1 MIGFILADLRRLW
14 LGGIVVV
21 LLVALATA
29 LGVAVTL
36 QERSLRL
43 GSARAADKF
52 DLVVGA
58 AGSETQLI
66 LSSIFL
72 QAAPLPLVDGAV
84 LGRLAAD
91 PRVAWAAP
99 VGFGDSFAGYPIV
112 GTTTSLVSNTTP
124 GFAEGRMF
132 ALEGEAILGAAVN
145 LRVGGE
151 IKPMH
156 GTAETGGH
164 THSEIAYKV
173 VGKLQPT
180 GTPWDRAILVPIQ
193 AVWHVHGLGQDHGH
207 DDGHEDG
214 HDAGQV
220 HADGGEHHHD
230 ADGHDHAHEGEEHH
244 EDGHTHAEG
253 EANHA
258 EPAVQVA
265 ARQGQKHAF
274 ALGAATSA
282 HLESDH
288 QGSVDADAPILE
300 TFGEDTP
307 GLPAILVK
315 PKTIADAY
323 RLRQE
328 YRTGSTLGVFPG
340 EVLTGLYATL
350 GDAKMVLSAVAAGS
364 QGLVAAAL
372 VLVTVIHVGQR
383 RRQIGALRAFGA
395 PRGSVFAIVWLEL
408 FLLVALGV
416 GIGFLVG
423 LGAAHIGAQLF
434 TAKSGVILPVGFT
447 GEDARLALFLL
458 GFAAVLAAIPALLAY
473 RQSPAAALRA

>member
-1 MIGFILADLRRLW
+1 MIRFILADLRRLW
-14 LGGIVVV
+14 LGGAVVV

-58 AGSETQLI
+58 AGSETQLV

-72 QAAPLPLVDGAV
+72 QAAPLPLVDGSV
-84 LGRLAAD
+84 LTRLYAD
-91 PRVAWAAP
+91 PRVDWAAP

-112 GTTTSLVSNTTP
+112 GTTTKLISSTTP
-124 GFAEGRMF
+124 GFAEGKMF
-132 ALEGEAILGAAVN
+132 ALEGEAVLGAAVN
-145 LRVGGE
+145 LPLGAE

-164 THSEIAYKV
+164 THAGPAYKV
-173 VGKLQPT
+173 IGKLQPT

-193 AVWHVHGLGQDHGH
+193 AVWHVHGLGEEHGH
-207 DDGHEDG
+207 EE
-214 HDAGQV
+214 
-220 HADGGEHHHD
+220 EHHD
-230 ADGHDHAHEGEEHH
+230 GDGHDHAHEGEEHH
-244 EDGHTHAEG
+244 EDGETHVEG
-253 EANHA
+253 EAAEHA
-258 EPAVQVA
+258 TPVAGTPAAQPA
-265 ARQGQKHAF
+265 KPAF
-274 ALGAATSA
+274 ALGAASSA
-282 HLESDH
+282 HIEEDH
-288 QGSVDADAPILE
+288 HGSIDPDAPVVE
-300 TFGEDTP
+300 TFGASTP

-340 EVLTGLYATL
+340 EVLTRLYATL
-350 GDAKMVLSAVAAGS
+350 GDAKMILSAVAAGS

-395 PRGSVFAIVWLEL
+395 PRLSVFTIVWLEL
-408 FLLVALGV
+408 FLLVALGI
-416 GIGFLVG
+416 GIGFLIG
-423 LGAAHIGAQLF
+423 LAVAQIGAQLF
-434 TAKSGVILPVGFT
+434 AAKSGVILPVGFT
-447 GEDARLALFLL
+447 REDMRLALVFL
-458 GFAAVLAAIPALLAY
+458 GFAGILAAVPALLAY
-473 RQSPAAALRA
+473 RQSPATALRA

>member
-52 DLVVGA
+52 DLVIGA

-84 LGRLAAD
+84 LSRLAAD

-112 GTTTSLVSNTTP
+112 GTTTNLVSNTTP

-132 ALEGEAILGAAVN
+132 ALEGEAVLGAAVN
-145 LRVGGE
+145 LSVGAE

-156 GTAETGGH
+156 GTAETGGRTH
-164 THSEIAYKV
+164 TEIAYNV

-193 AVWHVHGLGQDHGH
+193 AIWHVHGLGQDDSHDHEEGH
-207 DDGHEDG
+207 DEG
-214 HDAGQV
+214 
-220 HADGGEHHHD
+220 HADALQPE
-230 ADGHDHAHEGEEHH
+230 ARHDHAHEGAERH
-244 EDGHTHAEG
+244 EDGGMDAEG
-253 EANHA
+253 EAGRAEAAVQLAASSEQEQALALGPATAAHA
-258 EPAVQVA
+258 ESEHHGNIDP
-265 ARQGQKHAF
+265 
-274 ALGAATSA
+274 
-282 HLESDH
+282 
-288 QGSVDADAPILE
+288 DAPIVE
-300 TFGEDTP
+300 TFGEGLP

-328 YRTGSTLGVFPG
+328 YRSGNTLGVFPG

-408 FLLVALGV
+408 FFLVALGV

-423 LGAAHIGAQLF
+423 LGAAHVGAQLF

-447 GEDARLALFLL
+447 REDLRIAFLLL
-458 GFAAVLAAIPALLAY
+458 GFAAILAAIPALLAY

>member
-36 QERSLRL
+36 QERALRL

-52 DLVVGA
+52 DLVIGA

-84 LGRLAAD
+84 LTKLAAD

-112 GTTTSLVSNTTP
+112 GTTTSLVSNTTS

-132 ALEGEAILGAAVN
+132 ALEGEAILGAAVD
-145 LRVGGE
+145 LSLGAE

-164 THSEIAYKV
+164 THTEIAYKV
-173 VGKLQPT
+173 VGKLQLT

-193 AVWHVHGLGQDHGH
+193 AVWHVHGLGHDHGH
-207 DDGHEDG
+207 DEGHEDG
-214 HDAGQV
+214 HAGA
-220 HADGGEHHHD
+220 HDEEHHHG
-230 ADGHDHAHEGEEHH
+230 DGHDHAHEGEEHH
-244 EDGHTHAEG
+244 EDGDTHAES
-253 EANHA
+253 EADHA
-258 EPAVQVA
+258 EAAVQLVVS
-265 ARQGQKHAF
+265 QGQKHAL
-274 ALGAATSA
+274 ALGPATSA
-282 HLESDH
+282 HVESDH
-288 QGSVDADAPILE
+288 QGGIDADAPIVE
-300 TFGEDTP
+300 TFGEGAP

-328 YRTGSTLGVFPG
+328 YRTGNTLGVFPG

-408 FLLVALGV
+408 FLLVVLGV

-447 GEDARLALFLL
+447 HEDLRLALFLL
-458 GFAAVLAAIPALLAY
+458 GFAAVLSAIPALLAY

>member
-14 LGGIVVV
+14 LGGAVVV

-52 DLVVGA
+52 DLVIGA

-84 LGRLAAD
+84 LTKLAAD

-124 GFAEGRMF
+124 GFAEGKIF
-132 ALEGEAILGAAVN
+132 ALEGEAVLGAAVN
-145 LRVGGE
+145 LSLGAE

-156 GTAETGGH
+156 GSAETGGH
-164 THSEIAYKV
+164 THTEIAYTV
-173 VGKLQPT
+173 VGRLQPT

-193 AVWHVHGLGQDHGH
+193 AVWHVHGLGGDHGH
-207 DDGHEDG
+207 AQGHGEGDADAHAGED
-214 HDAGQV
+214 
-220 HADGGEHHHD
+220 HHG
-230 ADGHDHAHEGEEHH
+230 DGHDHAHEDGEHH
-244 EDGHTHAEG
+244 EAEHHG
-253 EANHA
+253 GID
-258 EPAVQVA
+258 P
-265 ARQGQKHAF
+265 
-274 ALGAATSA
+274 
-282 HLESDH
+282 
-288 QGSVDADAPILE
+288 DAPIIE
-300 TFGEDTP
+300 NFGDGLP

-328 YRTGSTLGVFPG
+328 YRSGNTLGVFPG

-350 GDAKMVLSAVAAGS
+350 GDAKTVLSAVAAGS

-372 VLVTVIHVGQR
+372 MLVTVIHVGQR

-408 FLLVALGV
+408 FFLVALGV
-416 GIGFLVG
+416 GIGFLLG

-447 GEDARLALFLL
+447 GEDLRLALFLL

-473 RQSPAAALRA
+473 RQSPAAALRS

>member
-84 LGRLAAD
+84 LAKLAAD

-99 VGFGDSFAGYPIV
+99 VGFGDSFAGFPIV
-112 GTTTSLVSNTTP
+112 GTTTSLVSNTTS

-145 LRVGGE
+145 LRVGGD

-164 THSEIAYKV
+164 THTEIAYKV

-193 AVWHVHGLGQDHGH
+193 AVWHVHGLGH
-207 DDGHEDG
+207 DD
-214 HDAGQV
+214 HD
-220 HADGGEHHHD
+220 DEHHHD
-230 ADGHDHAHEGEEHH
+230 TDGHDHAHEGEEHH
-244 EDGHTHAEG
+244 EGGDTHAEG

-258 EPAVQVA
+258 EPTVQTVA
-265 ARQGQKHAF
+265 QREPEK
-274 ALGAATSA
+274 ALTPAATASV
-282 HLESDH
+282 HEDVDH
-288 QGSVDADAPILE
+288 HGGVDTDAPIVE
-300 TFGEDTP
+300 TFGESTP

-328 YRTGSTLGVFPG
+328 YRTGNMLGVFPG

-364 QGLVAAAL
+364 QALVAAAL

-408 FLLVALGV
+408 FLLVVLGV
-416 GIGFLVG
+416 GIGFLLG
-423 LGAAHIGAQLF
+423 LGAAHIGAQMF
-434 TAKSGVILPVGFT
+434 TARSGVILPVGFT
-447 GEDARLALFLL
+447 CEDLRLALFLL
-458 GFAAVLAAIPALLAY
+458 GFAAILAAIPALLAY

>member
-72 QAAPLPLVDGAV
+72 QAAPLPLVEGAV
-84 LGRLAAD
+84 LAKLAAD

-112 GTTTSLVSNTTP
+112 GTTTSLVSNTTS

-151 IKPMH
+151 VKPMH

-164 THSEIAYKV
+164 THTELAYKV

-193 AVWHVHGLGQDHGH
+193 AVWHVHGLGH
-207 DDGHEDG
+207 DDGQADA
-214 HDAGQV
+214 HDN
-220 HADGGEHHHD
+220 EHHHD

-244 EDGHTHAEG
+244 EDGDTHAEG

-258 EPAVQVA
+258 EPTVQTVAQREQEKAVTPA
-265 ARQGQKHAF
+265 AAS
-274 ALGAATSA
+274 SA
-282 HLESDH
+282 HEDVDH
-288 QGSVDADAPILE
+288 HGGVDPDAPIVE
-300 TFGEDTP
+300 TFGENTP

-328 YRTGSTLGVFPG
+328 YRTGNTLGVFPG

-364 QGLVAAAL
+364 QALVAAAL

-423 LGAAHIGAQLF
+423 LGAANIGAQMF
-434 TAKSGVILPVGFT
+434 TARSGVILPVGFT
-447 GEDARLALFLL
+447 REDLRLALFLL
-458 GFAAVLAAIPALLAY
+458 GFAAILAAIPALLAY

>member
-1 MIGFILADLRRLW
+1 MIRFILADLRRLW
-14 LGGIVVV
+14 LGGAVVV

-58 AGSETQLI
+58 AGSETQLV

-72 QAAPLPLVDGAV
+72 QAAPLPLVDGSV
-84 LGRLAAD
+84 LTRLSAD
-91 PRVAWAAP
+91 PRVDWAAP
-99 VGFGDSFAGYPIV
+99 VGFGDSFSGYPII
-112 GTTTSLVSNTTP
+112 GTTTKLISSTTP
-124 GFAEGRMF
+124 GFAEGKMF
-132 ALEGEAILGAAVN
+132 ALEGEAVLGAAVN
-145 LRVGGE
+145 LPLGAE

-164 THSEIAYKV
+164 THAGPAYKV
-173 VGKLQPT
+173 TGKLQPT

-193 AVWHVHGLGQDHGH
+193 AVWHVHGLGEEHGH
-207 DDGHEDG
+207 EE
-214 HDAGQV
+214 
-220 HADGGEHHHD
+220 EHHD
-230 ADGHDHAHEGEEHH
+230 GDGHDHAHEGEENH
-244 EDGHTHAEG
+244 EDGETHVESEAAE
-253 EANHA
+253 HA
-258 EPAVQVA
+258 TPVAGTPAAQPA
-265 ARQGQKHAF
+265 KPAF
-274 ALGAATSA
+274 ALGAASSA
-282 HLESDH
+282 HIEEDH
-288 QGSVDADAPILE
+288 HGSIDPDAPVVE
-300 TFGEDTP
+300 TFGASTP

-340 EVLTGLYATL
+340 EVLTRLYATL
-350 GDAKMVLSAVAAGS
+350 GDAKMILSAVAAGS

-395 PRGSVFAIVWLEL
+395 PRLSVFTIVWLEL
-408 FLLVALGV
+408 FLLVALGI
-416 GIGFLVG
+416 GIGFLIG
-423 LGAAHIGAQLF
+423 LAAAQIGAQLF
-434 TAKSGVILPVGFT
+434 AAKSGVILPVGFT
-447 GEDARLALFLL
+447 REDMRLALVFL
-458 GFAAVLAAIPALLAY
+458 GFAGILAAVPALLAY
-473 RQSPAAALRA
+473 RQSPATALRA

>member
-1 MIGFILADLRRLW
+1 MIRFILADLRRLW
-14 LGGIVVV
+14 LGGAVVV

-58 AGSETQLI
+58 AGSETQLV

-72 QAAPLPLVDGAV
+72 QAAPLPLVDGSV
-84 LGRLAAD
+84 LTRLSAD
-91 PRVAWAAP
+91 PRVDWAAP
-99 VGFGDSFAGYPIV
+99 VGFGDSFSGYPII
-112 GTTTSLVSNTTP
+112 GTTTKLVSSTTP
-124 GFAEGRMF
+124 GFAEGKMF
-132 ALEGEAILGAAVN
+132 ALEGEAVLGAAVN
-145 LRVGGE
+145 LPLGAE

-164 THSEIAYKV
+164 THAGPAYKV
-173 VGKLQPT
+173 TGKLQPT

-193 AVWHVHGLGQDHGH
+193 AVWHVHGLGEEHGH
-207 DDGHEDG
+207 EE
-214 HDAGQV
+214 
-220 HADGGEHHHD
+220 EHHD
-230 ADGHDHAHEGEEHH
+230 GDGHDHAHEGEEHH
-244 EDGHTHAEG
+244 EDDETHVEG
-253 EANHA
+253 EAAEHA
-258 EPAVQVA
+258 TPVAGTPAAQPA
-265 ARQGQKHAF
+265 KPAF
-274 ALGAATSA
+274 ALGAASSA
-282 HLESDH
+282 HIEEDH
-288 QGSVDADAPILE
+288 HGSIDPDAPVVE
-300 TFGEDTP
+300 TFGASTP

-340 EVLTGLYATL
+340 EVLTRLYATL
-350 GDAKMVLSAVAAGS
+350 GDAKMILSAVAAGS

-395 PRGSVFAIVWLEL
+395 PRLSVFTIVWLEL
-408 FLLVALGV
+408 FLLVALGI
-416 GIGFLVG
+416 GIGFLIG
-423 LGAAHIGAQLF
+423 LAAAQIGAQLF
-434 TAKSGVILPVGFT
+434 AAKSGVILPVGFT
-447 GEDARLALFLL
+447 REDMRLALVFL
-458 GFAAVLAAIPALLAY
+458 GFAGILAAVPALLAY
-473 RQSPAAALRA
+473 RQSPATALRA

>member
-14 LGGIVVV
+14 LGGAVVV

-52 DLVVGA
+52 DLVIGA
-58 AGSETQLI
+58 AGSETQLV

-84 LGRLAAD
+84 LTRLSAD

-132 ALEGEAILGAAVN
+132 ALEGEAVLGAAVD
-145 LRVGGE
+145 LSVGAE

-164 THSEIAYKV
+164 THTEIAYRV

-193 AVWHVHGLGQDHGH
+193 AVWHVHGLGEDHGH
-207 DDGHEDG
+207 DHEEGHGEG
-214 HDAGQV
+214 DA
-220 HADGGEHHHD
+220 HADGHHHE
-230 ADGHDHAHEGEEHH
+230 DGHDHAHEDGNHH
-244 EDGHTHAEG
+244 EDGGAHAEG
-253 EANHA
+253 EADHA
-258 EPAVQVA
+258 EASVQLAASPA
-265 ARQGQKHAF
+265 QKHAL
-274 ALGAATSA
+274 ALGPATSA
-282 HLESDH
+282 HGGDDH
-288 QGSVDADAPILE
+288 RGNIDPDAPIVE
-300 TFGEDTP
+300 SFGDGLP

-328 YRTGSTLGVFPG
+328 YRSGNTLGVFPG

-350 GDAKMVLSAVAAGS
+350 GDAKKVLSAVAAGS

-372 VLVTVIHVGQR
+372 MLVTVIHVGQR

-408 FLLVALGV
+408 FFLVALGV
-416 GIGFLVG
+416 GIGFLLG

-447 GEDARLALFLL
+447 GEDLRLALFLL
-458 GFAAVLAAIPALLAY
+458 GFAAILAAIPALLAY

>member
-52 DLVVGA
+52 DLVIGA

-84 LGRLAAD
+84 LTKLAAD

-99 VGFGDSFAGYPIV
+99 IGFGDSFAGYPIV
-112 GTTTSLVSNTTP
+112 GTTTSLVSNTTS

-132 ALEGEAILGAAVN
+132 ALEGEAILGAAVD
-145 LRVGGE
+145 LSLGAE

-164 THSEIAYKV
+164 THTEIAYKV

-193 AVWHVHGLGQDHGH
+193 AVWHVHGLGHDHGH
-207 DDGHEDG
+207 DEGHEDSRAG
-214 HDAGQV
+214 AHDE
-220 HADGGEHHHD
+220 EHHHG
-230 ADGHDHAHEGEEHH
+230 DGHNHAHEGEVHH
-244 EDGHTHAEG
+244 EDGDTHAES
-253 EANHA
+253 EADHA
-258 EPAVQVA
+258 EAAVQLVVS
-265 ARQGQKHAF
+265 QGPKHAL
-274 ALGAATSA
+274 ALGPATST
-282 HLESDH
+282 HVESDH
-288 QGSVDADAPILE
+288 QGGIDADAPIVE
-300 TFGEDTP
+300 TFGEGAP

-328 YRTGSTLGVFPG
+328 YRTGNTLGVFPG

-408 FLLVALGV
+408 FLLVVLGV

-447 GEDARLALFLL
+447 HEDLRLALFLL
-458 GFAAVLAAIPALLAY
+458 GFAAILSAIPALLAY

>member
-52 DLVVGA
+52 DLVIGA

-84 LGRLAAD
+84 LTKLAAD

-112 GTTTSLVSNTTP
+112 GTTTSLVSNTTS

-132 ALEGEAILGAAVN
+132 ALEGEAILGAAVD
-145 LRVGGE
+145 LSLGAE

-164 THSEIAYKV
+164 THTEIAYKV

-193 AVWHVHGLGQDHGH
+193 AVWHVHGLGHDHGH
-207 DDGHEDG
+207 DEGHEDG
-214 HDAGQV
+214 HAGA
-220 HADGGEHHHD
+220 HDEEHHHG
-230 ADGHDHAHEGEEHH
+230 DGHDHAHEGEEHH
-244 EDGHTHAEG
+244 EDGDTHAEG
-253 EANHA
+253 EADHA
-258 EPAVQVA
+258 EAAVQLVVSQ
-265 ARQGQKHAF
+265 RQKHAL
-274 ALGAATSA
+274 ALGPATSA
-282 HLESDH
+282 HVESDH
-288 QGSVDADAPILE
+288 QGGIDADAPIVE
-300 TFGEDTP
+300 TFGEGTP

-328 YRTGSTLGVFPG
+328 YRTGNTLGVFPG

-408 FLLVALGV
+408 FLLVVLGV

-447 GEDARLALFLL
+447 REDLRLALFLL
-458 GFAAVLAAIPALLAY
+458 GFAAVLSAIPALLAY

>member
-1 MIGFILADLRRLW
+1 MIRFILADLRRLW
-14 LGGIVVV
+14 LGGAVVV

-58 AGSETQLI
+58 AGSETQLV

-72 QAAPLPLVDGAV
+72 QAAPLPLVDGSI
-84 LGRLAAD
+84 LTRLSAD
-91 PRVAWAAP
+91 PRVDWAAP
-99 VGFGDSFAGYPIV
+99 VGFGDSFSGYPII
-112 GTTTSLVSNTTP
+112 GTTTKLISSTTP
-124 GFAEGRMF
+124 GFAEGKMF
-132 ALEGEAILGAAVN
+132 ALEGEAVLGAAVN
-145 LRVGGE
+145 LPLGAE

-164 THSEIAYKV
+164 THAGPAYKV
-173 VGKLQPT
+173 TGKLQPT

-193 AVWHVHGLGQDHGH
+193 AVWHVHGLGEEHGH
-207 DDGHEDG
+207 EE
-214 HDAGQV
+214 
-220 HADGGEHHHD
+220 EHH
-230 ADGHDHAHEGEEHH
+230 DGDGHAHEGEEHH
-244 EDGHTHAEG
+244 EDGETHVEG
-253 EANHA
+253 EAAEHA
-258 EPAVQVA
+258 TRVAETLA
-265 ARQGQKHAF
+265 ARPAKPAF
-274 ALGAATSA
+274 ALGTASSA
-282 HLESDH
+282 HIEEDH
-288 QGSVDADAPILE
+288 HGSIDPDAPVVE
-300 TFGEDTP
+300 TFGASTP

-340 EVLTGLYATL
+340 EVLTRLYATL
-350 GDAKMVLSAVAAGS
+350 GDAKMILSAVAAGS

-395 PRGSVFAIVWLEL
+395 PRLSVFTIVWLEL
-408 FLLVALGV
+408 FLLVALGI
-416 GIGFLVG
+416 GIGFLIG
-423 LGAAHIGAQLF
+423 LAAAQIGAQLF
-434 TAKSGVILPVGFT
+434 AAKSGVILPVGFT
-447 GEDARLALFLL
+447 REDMRLALVFL
-458 GFAAVLAAIPALLAY
+458 GFAGILAAVPALLAY
-473 RQSPAAALRA
+473 RQSPATALRA